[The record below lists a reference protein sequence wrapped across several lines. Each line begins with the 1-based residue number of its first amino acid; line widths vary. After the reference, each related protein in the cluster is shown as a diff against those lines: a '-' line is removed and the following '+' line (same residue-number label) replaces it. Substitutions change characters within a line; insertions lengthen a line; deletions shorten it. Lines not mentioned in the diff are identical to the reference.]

1 MSKFT
6 KENYC
11 LKVESGF
18 GDKIFTCF
26 KTSLTLFVFYVCVK
40 GKCSHGGETDL
51 SSSQNP
57 RGGISK
63 DESHSHNAN
72 LHNDAVNLAAEAT
85 MELLEDIRGAIG
97 NNNYLRYG
105 DRFLIY
111 L

>member
-1 MSKFT
+1 MDLEIKYSR
-6 KENYC
+6 
-11 LKVESGF
+11 
-18 GDKIFTCF
+18 F